1 MFKLNIS
8 SFKLSALLDEINFL
22 FEFQW
27 IERRISFKIVWDP
40 DIIDWFFES
49 DSKRIKQVII
59 NLVSNSIKFTERGGI
74 IIRVSRF
81 KTNNEIFL
89 KFKVKD
95 TGIGIN
101 QNDIPK
107 LFKYASNFNFLLNRF
122 LRMLFNSF

>member
-59 NLVSNSIKFTERGGI
+59 NLVSNSIKFTEKGGI

-101 QNDIPK
+101 QSDIPK
-107 LFKYASNFNFLLNRF
+107 LFKYALNLNFFAQ
-122 LRMLFNSF
+122 